1 MTLLYI
7 VLIFIMILFK
17 NQAKMLLEA
26 IIKLVVALADALV
39 VVSPLE

>member
-17 NQAKMLLEA
+17 NQAKQLLDA
-26 IIKLVVALADALV
+26 LIKLVVALADALTK
-39 VVSPLE
+39 SIK

>member
-17 NQAKMLLEA
+17 NQAKQLLEA
-26 IIKLVVALADALV
+26 IVKLVIALADALTK
-39 VVSPLE
+39 SIK